1 MRKIRILCRSVG
13 VMCGLFLIS
22 GSVWAAAQ
30 QKKIVYAE
38 SDSFMAAE
46 DGKKPQVSSV
56 QKKESEFIFSPEE
69 LNQIGKQAVTEVDE
83 DLARIRES
91 VLIELA
97 NGFFGQQKVTDAEK
111 LSAYRT
117 EAILDRTIRLL
128 QQRYPQYITRNPVW
142 VWNNVGGVFARM
154 TVLFCS
160 FGEYLALFGSPMRQS
175 GFSGEYH
182 HMDVYDIML
191 KGKMVSYENYP
202 SGALPLTYISGETSL
217 LKKGVTRYYSM
228 EADTYMID
236 YGRGQISRALW
247 QGVIAPAFYT
257 SHDYKSMK
265 DQLKSCGS
273 SVLNIIR
280 QKLKL

>member
-1 MRKIRILCRSVG
+1 MRKLQILSQTLG
-13 VMCGLFLIS
+13 VMCGLCLVS

-30 QKKIVYAE
+30 QKLVGHAE
-38 SDSFMAAE
+38 SPSLMGDE
-46 DGKKPQVSSV
+46 EVKKLPGHPV
-56 QKKESEFIFSPEE
+56 QKKNSDFIFSPEE
-69 LNQIGKQAVTEVDE
+69 LNQIGKQAVAEVDE
-83 DLARIRES
+83 DFARIRES

-97 NGFFGQQKVTDAEK
+97 NSFYGQQKVTDAEK
-111 LSAYRT
+111 VSAYRT
-117 EAILDRTIRLL
+117 EVILDRTIQLL
-128 QQRYPQYITRNPVW
+128 KQRYPQYITQKPVW

-154 TVLFCS
+154 TILFCS

-191 KGKMVSYENYP
+191 QGKMVSYENYP
-202 SGALPLTYISGETSL
+202 SGALPLTYLSGETSL

-228 EADTYMID
+228 EPDTYMID

-273 SVLNIIR
+273 SVLNVIL
-280 QKLKL
+280 QKFKR